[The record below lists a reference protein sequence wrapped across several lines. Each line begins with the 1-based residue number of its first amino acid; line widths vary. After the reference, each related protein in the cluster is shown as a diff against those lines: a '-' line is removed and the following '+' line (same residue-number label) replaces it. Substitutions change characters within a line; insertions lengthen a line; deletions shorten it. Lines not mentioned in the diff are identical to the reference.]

1 MRLNHWT
8 HNLKKVEF
16 DTLTG
21 KAKTILLKSSK
32 STDSICLGFSHCEKK
47 LFGSKVNF
55 ATYIEDTKIIFNAGK
70 KSWDTGADGIQFKH
84 STPYPF
90 ISKFQVIENG
100 NCTFSILY
108 SHLGRALLSLID
120 VTYDQL
126 DKDADFYLEYM
137 AEVLLDSEWRATVKD
152 RWGQHKVGS
161 DTH

>member
-1 MRLNHWT
+1 MLLRHWT
-8 HNLKKVEF
+8 HNQKKIEF
-16 DTLTG
+16 SPLTG
-21 KAKTILLKSSK
+21 EAKTILLKSSK
-32 STDSICLGFSHCEKK
+32 STDSTCLGFSHCEKK
-47 LFGSKVNF
+47 LFGSKV
-55 ATYIEDTKIIFNAGK
+55 IFNAGK

-137 AEVLLDSEWRATVKD
+137 AEVLLDSEWRATAKD

>member
-32 STDSICLGFSHCEKK
+32 STDSICLGFPHCEKK

-70 KSWDTGADGIQFKH
+70 KAGIRVLMEFNLNIQHRIHLYLNFKLLKMVIVLLVF
-84 STPYPF
+84 STP
-90 ISKFQVIENG
+90 I
-100 NCTFSILY
+100 
-108 SHLGRALLSLID
+108 
-120 VTYDQL
+120 
-126 DKDADFYLEYM
+126 
-137 AEVLLDSEWRATVKD
+137 
-152 RWGQHKVGS
+152 
-161 DTH
+161 